1 MACIDH
7 TRICFHNGKLMRHEP
22 DEEIFP
28 FKYNRDALIYESDD
42 KWQDEEEMCDYTARY
57 VWADRYELTV
67 YESDNFNVIY
77 FLDFEK
83 NENYVILG
91 GYGHYVNPYTH
102 FYGRGLPEEVE
113 RMLMSECYEWLMEDI
128 IKDCVEALAAESF
141 WYGDEFVRDYQK
153 DFGYKSWYNMT
164 EEEQDSYEK
173 WEPIKV
179 E

>member
-1 MACIDH
+1 MAGIDH
-7 TRICFHNGKLMRHEP
+7 TRICFHNGKLMKHEP

-28 FKYNRDALIYESDD
+28 FKYDRDALIYESED

-57 VWADRYELTV
+57 VWDDKYELTV

-113 RMLMSECYEWLMEDI
+113 RMLMNECYEWLMEDV
-128 IKDCVEALAAESF
+128 IKDCVEALVTESI
-141 WYGDEFVRDYQK
+141 WYADDIVRDYQK
-153 DFGYKSWYNMT
+153 DFGYKSWYDMT
-164 EEEQDSYEK
+164 EEERDSYEK
-173 WEPIKV
+173 WKPIEV

>member
-7 TRICFHNGKLMRHEP
+7 TRICFHNGKLMRKEP
-22 DEEIFP
+22 YENVFP
-28 FKYNRDALIYESDD
+28 FKYNRDALIYEGIE
-42 KWQDEEEMCDYTARY
+42 KWQDEREMCDYTVRY
-57 VWADRYELTV
+57 IWDDKYELTV

-91 GYGHYVNPYTH
+91 GYGHYMNPYTH
-102 FYGRGLPEEVE
+102 FYDRGLPEEVE

-128 IKDCVEALAAESF
+128 IKDCCEAFAVDF
-141 WYGDEFVRDYQK
+141 WDVDDLVKDYQK
-153 DFGYKSWYNMT
+153 DFGYKSWYDMT
-164 EEEQDSYEK
+164 EEERDNYKKFS
-173 WEPIKV
+173 PIDV

>member
-28 FKYNRDALIYESDD
+28 FKYNRDALIYEIDD

-77 FLDFEK
+77 FLNFEK

-141 WYGDEFVRDYQK
+141 WYADEFVRDYQK

-173 WEPIKV
+173 WKPIEV

>member
-7 TRICFHNGKLMRHEP
+7 TRICFHNGKLMKHEP

-28 FKYNRDALIYESDD
+28 FRYNRDALIYEGED
-42 KWQDEEEMCDYTARY
+42 KWQDEREMCDYITKYIRND
-57 VWADRYELTV
+57 WYELIV
-67 YESDNFNVIY
+67 YESINFNVIY
-77 FLDFEK
+77 YLDYEE

-153 DFGYKSWYNMT
+153 DFGYKTWYNMT
-164 EEEQDSYEK
+164 EEERNNYEK
-173 WEPIKV
+173 WKPIEV